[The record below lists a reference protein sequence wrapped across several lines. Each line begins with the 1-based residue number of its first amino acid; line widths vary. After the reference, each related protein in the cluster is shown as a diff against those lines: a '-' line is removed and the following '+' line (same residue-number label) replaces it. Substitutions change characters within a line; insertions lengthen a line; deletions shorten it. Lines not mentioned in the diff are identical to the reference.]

1 MGQYYNPKPVKTQNV
16 KFLMDV
22 RNTFSR
28 FNYADL
34 INNFIGA
41 ATGATSSGLGTSLGV
56 LFTALTD
63 RIDFSNLTSLNFTST
78 PISIVAWIYPNS
90 YGGGSSGR
98 IVDKFRTTL
107 PQTGYALWIDNNV
120 GVNSLRFGTGFTV
133 STTIATMN
141 NAITLN
147 TWQHVAVTYAGTSC
161 TFYVNG
167 SSIGSSGNITNPSSG
182 SNSLIIGNNS
192 SNTNN
197 FDGKIDFVQIFDTA
211 LTAKDISDIYN
222 STKSRYGL

>member
-1 MGQYYNPKPVKTQNV
+1 MGQYYNPKPVKTENV

-22 RNTFSR
+22 RNSFSR
-28 FNYADL
+28 FNYVDL
-34 INNFIGA
+34 INNFIGT
-41 ATGATSSGLGTSLGV
+41 ATGATSSGIGISLGV
-56 LFTALTD
+56 LFSALTD
-63 RIDFSNLTSLNFTST
+63 KIDFSNLTSLNFVTT
-78 PISIVAWIYPNS
+78 PISIVAWIYPIS
-90 YGGGSSGR
+90 YGGGSQGR
-98 IVDKFRTTL
+98 IVDKFKTTF
-107 PQTGYALWIDNNV
+107 PQTGYALWIDNSV

-133 STTIATMN
+133 STTIATLN
-141 NAITLN
+141 NSITLN

-192 SNTNN
+192 SGTNN
-197 FDGKIDFVQIFDTA
+197 FDGKIDFVKIFDTA
-211 LTAKDISDIYN
+211 LTSRDIYDIYN

>member
-1 MGQYYNPKPVKTQNV
+1 MGQYYNPKPVKTENV
-16 KFLMDV
+16 KFSMDV

-28 FNYADL
+28 FNYTDL
-34 INNFIGA
+34 INNFIGT
-41 ATGATSSGLGTSLGV
+41 ATGATSSGIGISLGV
-56 LFTALTD
+56 LFSALTD
-63 RIDFSNLTSLNFTST
+63 KIDFSNLTSLNFVTT

-98 IVDKFRTTL
+98 IVDKFKTTF
-107 PQTGYALWIDNNV
+107 PQTGYALWIDNSV

-192 SNTNN
+192 SGTNN
-197 FDGKIDFVQIFDTA
+197 FDGKIDFVKIFDTA
-211 LTAKDISDIYN
+211 LTSRDIYDIYN

>member
-1 MGQYYNPKPVKTQNV
+1 MGQYYNPKPVKTENV
-16 KFLMDV
+16 KFMMDV
-22 RNTFSR
+22 RNSFSR
-28 FNYADL
+28 FNYTDL
-34 INNFIGA
+34 INNFIGT
-41 ATGATSSGLGTSLGV
+41 ATGATSSGIGISLGV
-56 LFTALTD
+56 LFSALTD
-63 RIDFSNLTSLNFTST
+63 KIDFSNLTSLNFVTT
-78 PISIVAWIYPNS
+78 PISIVAWIYPIS
-90 YGGGSSGR
+90 YGGGSQGR
-98 IVDKFRTTL
+98 IVDKFKTTL
-107 PQTGYALWIDNNV
+107 PQTGYALWIDNSI

-192 SNTNN
+192 SGTNN
-197 FDGKIDFVQIFDTA
+197 FDGKIDFVKIFDTA
-211 LTAKDISDIYN
+211 LTSKDINDIYN

>member
-1 MGQYYNPKPVKTQNV
+1 MGQYYNPKPVKTENV

-22 RNTFSR
+22 RNSFSR

-34 INNFIGA
+34 INNFIGT
-41 ATGATSSGLGTSLGV
+41 ATGATSSGIGISLGV
-56 LFTALTD
+56 LFSALTD
-63 RIDFSNLTSLNFTST
+63 KIDFSNLTSLNFVTT
-78 PISIVAWIYPNS
+78 PISIVAWIYPIS
-90 YGGGSSGR
+90 YGGGSQGR
-98 IVDKFRTTL
+98 IVDKFKTTF
-107 PQTGYALWIDNNV
+107 PQTGYALWIDNTI
-120 GVNSLRFGTGFTV
+120 GVSSLRFGTGFTV
-133 STTIATMN
+133 STTIATIN
-141 NAITLN
+141 NSITLN

-192 SNTNN
+192 SGTNN
-197 FDGKIDFVQIFDTA
+197 FDGKIDFVKIFDTA
-211 LTAKDISDIYN
+211 LTSRDIYDIYN